1 MVLAVQVREKDGLTW
16 IDGGGAGA
24 QQLELGPGVEVE
36 PTKLANALDAKD
48 EGGNVTDDSVGLGLN
63 QYLHAGATY

>member
-1 MVLAVQVREKDGLTW
+1 M
-16 IDGGGAGA
+16 
-24 QQLELGPGVEVE
+24 ELGPGVEVE

-63 QYLHAGATY
+63 QYLYTGLLTEEGKRRGRTVLWRWG